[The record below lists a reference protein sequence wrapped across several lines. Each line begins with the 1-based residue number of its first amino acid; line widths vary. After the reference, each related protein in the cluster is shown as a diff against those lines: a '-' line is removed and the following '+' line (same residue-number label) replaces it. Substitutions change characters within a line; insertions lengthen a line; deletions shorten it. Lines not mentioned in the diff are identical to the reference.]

1 MDLPANSAHCVGWN
15 SPVLLL
21 PAGLASI
28 VFAPAKQANQDQPSV
43 SATEI
48 GAIVTN
54 SLKAVQLVVRVTA
67 FWLPL
72 FLLGLTFTPLA
83 HAQEKGQK
91 QGSVTVGVA
100 LRAFVD
106 ESRSGWAG
114 NGPRPLA
121 TIIWYPAAT
130 GSKLKA
136 PNLGAP
142 ELQQFFV
149 SYPLAEN
156 AAIPGQKEKYPL
168 VVLSHGNTSSALS
181 LNWFGYYLASHG
193 YVVAA
198 VNHHGNTAAEPGGPL
213 PQGFGAQWER
223 AKDLSALIDK
233 MLGDPFFGPHIDAD
247 RIAAAGHSSGG
258 ATVLELAGAIFDP
271 DRIQAFCNSNKVD
284 DPNCDPPPMIRDQI
298 KQFAALKETDPVVQA
313 SVKRSHFPYNDPRV
327 KAVFAMTPAIGVGH
341 TDASLRA
348 IRIPVYIVAGRAD
361 NITPLATNAERF
373 ADLIPTATLTILPG
387 MVGHAT
393 FGSLCTP
400 AGLKATDWVNWVC
413 HDEEGVDRALVH
425 EQVERIALS
434 FFQSALA
441 SK

>member
-1 MDLPANSAHCVGWN
+1 MDLHANCVPCTGSNSSALLHPAE
-15 SPVLLL
+15 
-21 PAGLASI
+21 LAST
-28 VFAPAKQANQDQPSV
+28 VFTSTEKANE
-43 SATEI
+43 TR
-48 GAIVTN
+48 AIVTS
-54 SLKAVQLVVRVTA
+54 SLRAVQAVVRVTA
-67 FWLPL
+67 FWLSL
-72 FLLGLTFTPLA
+72 FLPGLSFTSLA
-83 HAQEKGQK
+83 HAQEKGRK
-91 QGSVTVGVA
+91 QDSVTVGVA
-100 LRAFVD
+100 LKAFVD
-106 ESRSGWAG
+106 ESRSNWQGK
-114 NGPRPLA
+114 GPRPLA

-136 PNLGAP
+136 PQLGAP
-142 ELQQFFV
+142 ELKQFFV

-156 AAIPGQKEKYPL
+156 AAISGEQKKYPL

-181 LNWFGYYLASHG
+181 LDWLGYYLASHG

-198 VNHHGNTAAEPGGPL
+198 VNHHGNTAAEPGGPI

-223 AKDLSALIDK
+223 AKDLSVLIDK

-247 RIAAAGHSSGG
+247 RIAAAGHSAGG

-271 DRIQAFCNSNKVD
+271 DQIQAFCNSNKVD
-284 DPNCDPPPMIRDQI
+284 DPNCDPPPEIQDELAKFVQLN
-298 KQFAALKETDPVVQA
+298 KTDAVVQA
-313 SVKRSHFPYNDPRV
+313 SVKRSHLPYNDPRV
-327 KAVFAMTPAIGVGH
+327 KAVFAMAPAIGVGH
-341 TDASLRA
+341 TDASLKA
-348 IRIPVYIVAGRAD
+348 IGVPVYIVAGRHD
-361 NITPLATNAERF
+361 NITPPATNAERF

-400 AGLKATDWVNWVC
+400 AGVKSPDWGNWVC

-441 SK
+441 AK